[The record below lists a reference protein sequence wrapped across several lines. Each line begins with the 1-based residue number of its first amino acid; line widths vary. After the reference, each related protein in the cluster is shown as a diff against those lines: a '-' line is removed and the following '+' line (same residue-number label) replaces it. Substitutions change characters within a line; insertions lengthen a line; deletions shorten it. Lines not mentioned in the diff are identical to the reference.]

1 MQSSLNLKQNLLKMK
16 SSYLSLLF
24 LLSLLS
30 VSAQTQSV
38 YGLKDCITIGLDK
51 NFSILVAKNNEA
63 ISKNNYSL
71 GNAGLL
77 PSVDLTGRQSGTLTN
92 STSNLVD
99 GTKTSSEGVF
109 NTTTNGAAVLGLS
122 LFNGFNAVTTYKK
135 LGELSLVGQLNT
147 QLTIENFISDLVSSY
162 YNYILQVQL
171 MNNLT
176 YALTLSRERLRID
189 ADRYIL
195 GSGSKLE
202 VLQSR
207 VYVNSDSSNLSR
219 QNEVTR
225 AAKIRLNEL
234 MAIEDLST
242 DFTSKD
248 TTIDVNPGLLYQNLL
263 DETLI
268 SNTNLMI
275 ANKNKIISDYDY
287 KIILSRSYPYLNFSG
302 GYSYTVNTFSN
313 STSKNQINNG
323 MNYGFT
329 LGVNIFDGFNQRRSI
344 RNSVIDRENKDL
356 RYREIEQGVK
366 ADLLTIYNAYSNNLR
381 LINLEKQNFQ
391 TATENLDIALERYKL
406 GSLSGIDLR
415 EVQKSL
421 LDANERLISA
431 HYQTKLAEVSLQLI
445 AGKIME
451 YYK

>member
-1 MQSSLNLKQNLLKMK
+1 MK
-16 SSYLSLLF
+16 SLYLSLLF

-30 VSAQTQSV
+30 VSTRAQSV
-38 YGLKDCITIGLDK
+38 YGLKDCIAIGLDR

-77 PSVDLTGRQSGTLTN
+77 PSLDLTGRQSGTLTN
-92 STSNLVD
+92 STVNLVD
-99 GTKTSSEGVF
+99 GTKTTTDGIY
-109 NTTTNGAAVLGLS
+109 NTTTNGSAVLALT

-135 LGELSLVGQLNT
+135 LGELNQVGQLNT
-147 QLTIENFISDLVSSY
+147 QLTIENFISDLVSGY
-162 YNYILQVQL
+162 FNYILQVQQ
-171 MNNLT
+171 MNNLK

-189 ADRYIL
+189 GDRYIL

-202 VLQSR
+202 VLQSS

-225 AAKIRLNEL
+225 SAQIRLNEL
-234 MAIEDLST
+234 MAIEDLSK
-242 DFTSKD
+242 DFASKD
-248 TTIDVNPGLLYQNLL
+248 TTIDVNPGLLYEKLL
-263 DETLI
+263 DETLTG
-268 SNTNLMI
+268 NTNLLI
-275 ANKNKIISDYDY
+275 ARKNKIISDYDY

-302 GYSYTVNTFSN
+302 GYSYTMNTFSK
-313 STSKNQINNG
+313 STTKNQLNNG

-329 LGVNIFDGFNQRRSI
+329 LGVNLFDGFNQRRNI
-344 RNSVIDRENKDL
+344 RNSAIDRENKDL
-356 RYREIEQGVK
+356 RYREIEQGIK
-366 ADLLTIYNAYSNNLR
+366 ADLLTIYSAYSNYLR
-381 LINLEKQNFQ
+381 LINLEEQNFQ
-391 TATENLDIALERYKL
+391 TATENLEIALERYKL

-421 LDANERLISA
+421 LDARERLISA

-445 AGKIME
+445 SGKIME